1 MNKIELLRELI
12 FNLSTRLIKIMK
24 KYVVITMLLSLSVV
38 YFNFSTEDNTVI
50 FRPSPNISIHEGGAL
65 EVKTNNNIYLLE
77 SKFSAAGNDSIIW
90 YELGKNKDSKW
101 TVSIEEKDNNFLI
114 IAKGSDYI
122 VNRNIIFK
130 KDKISIQDTI
140 KNLKFAESGVI
151 IRNTFKDDRF
161 VGDLIVSGEGVS
173 PNDYNPTDI
182 LRKKS
187 AENPTTLI
195 KKSDSALG
203 FVTEKSFDRY
213 NFNVYLHN
221 DDVTIENKHSIVKG
235 KSEIKNEY
243 TLYIYDTNIGYY
255 DFVSDLRKES
265 LTSPI
270 VGGFD
275 FFNIIENKALLENK
289 NILKRYLERRNI
301 SVLALTPW
309 LDYDNFNISSNS
321 VIGRGEYRE
330 LYTNA
335 YKVIKEVDP
344 SVKLIGLIQS
354 NLVSLPSD
362 IANKI
367 LSQKKKDGEIVSGI
381 RPLSRKETSLLKSS
395 NLPWADNEII
405 TNSDGTYTAEIYFNG
420 KQEVPLIALAV
431 FAGDKSYQ
439 SKYLRDQID
448 FLLDDV
454 SLDGVYIDQFN
465 LSFSADSFQRYSFS
479 GWDGSSALIN
489 HDTGKIDRKYK
500 DAGFIS
506 IKERAKII
514 NYLLSRNAVV
524 VLNTYPASVE
534 MENYP
539 TVMRFGEAFWPF
551 YSSKGWEMHGIPHYS
566 AFVAKGH
573 LTTPIALSTPHWL
586 GVDNENVLFKNIIFN
601 LRHGLLTYFNGSYNQ
616 NSNEKY
622 SNMND
627 IFPIDVVEIGEGYV
641 LGKDK
646 VITAVSKKFIINKKQ
661 MPKLFIYNQD
671 KIVNKKIDSRRL
683 PDNQWEVHVKID
695 NWNEIAIVK

>member
-1 MNKIELLRELI
+1 
-12 FNLSTRLIKIMK
+12 MK
-24 KYVVITMLLSLSVV
+24 KYVIVVIILLSLFIV
-38 YFNFSTEDNTVI
+38 YFNFHAEDNTVI
-50 FRPSPNISIHEGGAL
+50 FRQSPNISIHEGGAL
-65 EVKTNNNIYLLE
+65 EVQINNNIYVLE
-77 SKFSAAGNDSIIW
+77 SKFSAAGSESIIW
-90 YELGKNKDSKW
+90 YEFGKKPDLKW
-101 TVSIEEKDNNFLI
+101 NISIEKNDNNILI
-114 IAKGSDYI
+114 TAKGLDYI

-140 KNLKFAESGVI
+140 ENLKFEESGVI
-151 IRNTFKDDRF
+151 IRNTFKDDHF

-173 PNDYNPTDI
+173 PNDYNPADI

-213 NFNVYLHN
+213 NFNVFLHD

-243 TLYIYDTNIGYY
+243 TLYLYNTNKGYY
-255 DFVSDLRKES
+255 DFVNDLRKES

-270 VGGFD
+270 AGGFD
-275 FFNIIENKALLENK
+275 FFNIIENKALLEDK
-289 NILKRYLERRNI
+289 NILKRYLEHRNI
-301 SVLALTPW
+301 GILALTPW
-309 LDYDNFNISSNS
+309 LDYDNFNISTNS
-321 VIGRGEYRE
+321 VIGREEYRN
-330 LYTNA
+330 LYANA

-354 NLVSLPSD
+354 NLVSLPPD
-362 IANKI
+362 VANNI

-420 KQEVPLIALAV
+420 KQKVPLIALAV
-431 FAGDKSYQ
+431 FAGHKSYQ
-439 SKYLRDQID
+439 SKYLQDQIN

-465 LSFSADSFQRYSFS
+465 LSFPEDSFQRYSFS

-489 HDTGKIDRKYK
+489 QDTGKIDRKYK
-500 DAGFIS
+500 DAGFSS
-506 IKERAKII
+506 IKERVKII
-514 NYLLSRNAVV
+514 DYLLSRNAVV
-524 VLNTYPASVE
+524 VLNTYPASAE
-534 MENYP
+534 MESYP

-551 YSSKGWEMHGIPHYS
+551 YASKGWEAHGIPNYS
-566 AFVAKGH
+566 ALVVKGH

-641 LGKDK
+641 LGKSK
-646 VITAVSKKFIINKKQ
+646 VITAVSKTFIINKKQ

-683 PDNQWEVHVKID
+683 PDNQWEVRVKID
-695 NWNEIAIVK
+695 NWNEIAIIK